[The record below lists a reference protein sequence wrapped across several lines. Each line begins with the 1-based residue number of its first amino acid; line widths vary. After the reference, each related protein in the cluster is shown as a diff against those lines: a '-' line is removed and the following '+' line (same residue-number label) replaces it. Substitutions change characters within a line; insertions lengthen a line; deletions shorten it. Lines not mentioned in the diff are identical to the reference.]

1 MKKLIAFAL
10 VLCMLLT
17 MAACAPTGSPN
28 ETNAPT
34 NGNAISGTDADTE
47 AATSGGIDTDENFLT
62 VDITLPASMFSDE
75 DMTAFDADA
84 YAEEE
89 GFIKAVLN
97 ADGSVT
103 VTMTKLKHN
112 ELLKEMTDSLE
123 ESFDELVEAE
133 ETPYIKEISYNDDF
147 SAVTVKVDRAGYES
161 AVFEM
166 TPFIVGMSAM
176 IYQAFLDMEPVCVV
190 TIVDV
195 ETGDTLN
202 SVTYPVAEE

>member
-1 MKKLIAFAL
+1 MKKLIALTLA
-10 VLCMLLT
+10 LCMLLT
-17 MAACAPTGSPN
+17 LAACAPTESPN

-34 NGNAISGTDADTE
+34 NGNTTSGTGADTE
-47 AATSGGIDTDENFLT
+47 AATSGGIDTDENLLT
-62 VDITLPASMFSDE
+62 VDITLPASLFSDE

-133 ETPYIKEISYNDDF
+133 ETPYIKEISHNDDF
-147 SAVTVKVDRAGYES
+147 SAVTVKVDRTGYES
-161 AVFEM
+161 AFFEM

-202 SVTYPVAEE
+202 SVTYPVADE